1 MVRAAAAW
9 VFIYDDVSFTT
20 AIKETVAT
28 ACKLA
33 KQAIKFW
40 CCNII
45 GSKITAWLNAS
56 QEMSSMGM
64 YVIQRE
70 RERERGSSNIT
81 TADPPKL
88 R

>member
-1 MVRAAAAW
+1 LI
-9 VFIYDDVSFTT
+9 FDDVSLTT

-33 KQAIKFW
+33 KQAIEIW

-45 GSKITAWLNAS
+45 GSKITSSGEVKHAACLNAS
-56 QEMSSMGM
+56 QEMSSMG
-64 YVIQRE
+64 VCVQRE
-70 RERERGSSNIT
+70 REGSSNIT
-81 TADPPKL
+81 